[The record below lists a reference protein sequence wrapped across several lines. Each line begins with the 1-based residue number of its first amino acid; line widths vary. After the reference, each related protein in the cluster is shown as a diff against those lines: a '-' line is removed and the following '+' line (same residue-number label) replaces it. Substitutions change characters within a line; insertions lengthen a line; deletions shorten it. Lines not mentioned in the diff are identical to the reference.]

1 MTEKLIEIFQ
11 KETGIKDL
19 PINKDTVL
27 RTDLKINSYDF
38 VQIICAIEDEFDILQ
53 WWKLNAPKYPTLARL
68 TRDVLAVPVSRCPL
82 LLLKLPLVLVE
93 EPYPL

>member
-19 PINKDTVL
+19 TINEDTFL

-38 VQIICAIEDEFDILQ
+38 VQVICAIEDEFDIEI
-53 WWKLNAPKYPTLARL
+53 PDREL
-68 TRDVLAVPVSRCPL
+68 TRMMTVKDVTDFIEANI
-82 LLLKLPLVLVE
+82 
-93 EPYPL
+93 

>member
-38 VQIICAIEDEFDILQ
+38 VQIICAIEDEFDIEI
-53 WWKLNAPKYPTLARL
+53 PDRELAHMI
-68 TRDVLAVPVSRCPL
+68 TVKDVTNFIEANI
-82 LLLKLPLVLVE
+82 
-93 EPYPL
+93 